1 MQYKQP
7 YKERLKE
14 HVFYLGKLFFWIFI
28 TGCMV
33 FWIYTKYSNTDVV
46 LLWFGLALSLIM
58 MIAGVVLLLNNYIP
72 FVLYTSSEDSLEV
85 EGNNL
90 WIHSTKKGG
99 SKVSFPLNRVV
110 TFNHFTQRNNAIEL
124 ITVQG
129 DELFLEGYEHMEEL
143 IRELVQSPAGKHYA
157 LKN

>member
-85 EGNNL
+85 DGNNL
-90 WIHSTKKGG
+90 
-99 SKVSFPLNRVV
+99 
-110 TFNHFTQRNNAIEL
+110 
-124 ITVQG
+124 
-129 DELFLEGYEHMEEL
+129 
-143 IRELVQSPAGKHYA
+143 
-157 LKN
+157 